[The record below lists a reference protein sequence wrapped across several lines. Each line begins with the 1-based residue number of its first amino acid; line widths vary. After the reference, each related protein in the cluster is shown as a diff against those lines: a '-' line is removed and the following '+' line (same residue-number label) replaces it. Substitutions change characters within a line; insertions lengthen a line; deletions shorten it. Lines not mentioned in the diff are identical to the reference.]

1 MVTVTWNMAMFKA
14 DAQKCYEELKGIDS
28 PTPQDVVDIAE
39 DQNTELHKCFEWDD
53 REASKKWRLFQARQ
67 VLCNLVVVKQEP
79 DEEEEKTR
87 VFLNV
92 DRSTQKYTKIQLVLK
107 NEDQYTRLLEQ
118 AKRDFKKLQFKYRT
132 LKELQSLFDL
142 IEEL

>member
-14 DAQKCYEELKGIDS
+14 DAQKCYDELKGIDS
-28 PTPQDVVDIAE
+28 PTPQDVVNIAE
-39 DQNTELHKCFEWDD
+39 DENTELHKCFEWDD

-118 AKRDFKKLQFKYRT
+118 AKRDFKKLQVKYRT
-132 LKELQSLFDL
+132 LKELQELFDL

>member
-14 DAQKCYEELKGIDS
+14 DAQKCYDELKGIDS
-28 PTPQDVVDIAE
+28 PTPQDVVNIAE
-39 DQNTELHKCFEWDD
+39 DENTELHKCFEWDD

-79 DEEEEKTR
+79 EEEEEKTR

-118 AKRDFKKLQFKYRT
+118 AKRDFKKLQVKYRT
-132 LKELQSLFDL
+132 LKELQELFDL

>member
-14 DAQKCYEELKGIDS
+14 DAQKCYEELRGIDS

-107 NEDQYTRLLEQ
+107 NEDQYNRLLEQ
-118 AKRDFKKLQFKYRT
+118 AKRDFKKLQVKYRT